1 MFKYS
6 ITALLVSLSVTSTP
20 LFAQTLDR
28 TQTLPDAKPGECY
41 AKVVT
46 PAKFETRTEE
56 IVVQEGA
63 ERIQTSAATFETVD
77 QRIMVREASRVL
89 KPVPVTYKDEFE
101 KIETRAAEASWQMS
115 VGSAKHPASPGALE
129 GIAASGVNLDTVAE
143 TTCFR
148 EYYTPA
154 EYRTEDRRVL
164 KRAGGETISVV
175 PAEYETAQERILVKD
190 ASTRLT
196 NVPAVYRTETE
207 SVLVEPAR
215 SVWKEGRGPLERID
229 DTTGEILCLVEIP
242 ARYETVTRS
251 VLETAASTR
260 TVEIPAVYDNVTVRR
275 LVRPA
280 SESRSTIEP
289 QYATVATRVKISDA
303 GFFWLKKG
311 ESPNNGATYSGRE
324 ACLVPRAAESTTIKK
339 QVIATPASV
348 VASETPAQFETVK
361 VQRLITPAGEQRTEI
376 PRQVRT
382 VTRQVQ
388 VSPPTLVWRR
398 VLCETNVTTDIIR
411 DLQQAL
417 ADEGFNPGSIDGVL
431 GSDTL
436 TAVRNYQ
443 EDNSLDT
450 GGVTHET
457 LKSLKVNL

>member
-1 MFKYS
+1 MYKYS
-6 ITALLVSLSVTSTP
+6 LTAFLVSLTVTSTP
-20 LFAQTLDR
+20 LFAQTLDQ

-41 AKVVT
+41 AKVVS

-63 ERIQTSAATFETVD
+63 ERILTTAATFETVD
-77 QRIMVREASRVL
+77 QRIMVREASQIFTS
-89 KPVPVTYKDEFE
+89 VPVTYKDEVE
-101 KIETRAAEASWQMS
+101 VIETRPAEANWEMS
-115 VGSAKHPASPGALE
+115 FGNAKHPASPGALE
-129 GIAASGVNLDTVAE
+129 GIAASGVNLDTVASNS
-143 TTCFR
+143 CYR

-154 EYRTEDRRVL
+154 QYRTEDRRVL
-164 KRAGGETISVV
+164 KRAGGETITII
-175 PAEYETAQERILVKD
+175 PAEYETQTERVLVKD

-215 SVWKEGRGPLERID
+215 SVWKQGRGPLERID
-229 DTTGEILCLVEIP
+229 DTTGEIVCLVEIP

-251 VLETAASTR
+251 VLETPASTR
-260 TVEIPAVYDNVTVRR
+260 TVEVPAVYDDITVQR
-275 LVRPA
+275 LVKPA
-280 SESRSTIEP
+280 SESRTIIEP
-289 QYATVATRVKISDA
+289 QYATVPTRVKVADA
-303 GFFWLKKG
+303 GFFWLAKG
-311 ESPNNGATYSGRE
+311 EEPDSAATYTGRE
-324 ACLVPRAAESTTIKK
+324 VCLVPRAAESTTVTK
-339 QVIATPASV
+339 QVIDTPAS
-348 VASETPAQFETVK
+348 ASSTESPARFETVK

-388 VSPPTLVWRR
+388 VSPPSLVWRR

-417 ADEGFNPGSIDGVL
+417 SDEGFNPGAIDGVL

-436 TAVRNYQ
+436 TAVQNYQ
-443 EDNSLDT
+443 EDNNLDT

-457 LKSLKVNL
+457 LRKLKVNL